1 MFDQFKHIIEQHV
14 SLTTDE
20 WQTIQSKLVL
30 KRLPK
35 HATWMRVGDVCSTVA
50 FINAGAMHCFHRK
63 GDKEITSHL
72 LFEQM
77 FCADFQSLM
86 FQQPAVHTIE
96 TLEACEMILLRY
108 DALLELRRTIPAVE
122 RFTSAVVQ
130 QFLLSEMKRTAS
142 FLLKSPD
149 ERYLELMR
157 DLPQALQRVPQ
168 YILASYLNMTP
179 ETFSRVRNRIRHID
193 APTRRA
199 NVS

>member
-1 MFDQFKHIIEQHV
+1 MFDQFKRTIEQHV

-20 WQTIQSKLVL
+20 WQTIQSKLIVR
-30 KRLPK
+30 RLPK
-35 HATWMRVGDVCSTVA
+35 HATWMRVGDVCSTVV

-77 FCADFQSLM
+77 FCADFQSFM
-86 FQQPAVHTIE
+86 FQQPTVHTIE
-96 TLEACEMILLRY
+96 TLEPCEVIVLRY
-108 DALLELRRTIPAVE
+108 DALSELRRTIPAVE
-122 RFTSAVVQ
+122 RFVSAVVQ
-130 QFLLSEMKRTAS
+130 QFVLSEMKRTAS

-149 ERYLELMR
+149 ERYLELIR

-179 ETFSRVRNRIRHID
+179 ETFSRVRNRTRDITS
-193 APTRRA
+193 ARRA